1 MKIGPNVVLGKNVVI
16 KDGCEISNS
25 TIMEGSVVEEGCCIH
40 DCIVG
45 WNNLL
50 SPRVHLD
57 HTYTGDDVRMK
68 PEIELVDYV
77 VLPNKTVAE
86 SNPVVKKVI
95 LLNVCCYIVWFFQ
108 TVQYPFFILLNS
120 S

>member
-16 KDGCEISNS
+16 KDNCEISNS
-25 TIMEGSVVEEGCCIH
+25 TIMEGSIVDDGCCIH

-45 WNNLL
+45 WHNQL
-50 SPRVHLD
+50 SPRVHLER
-57 HTYTGDDVRMK
+57 TYTGDDVKMNSD
-68 PEIELVDYV
+68 IELVDYI

-95 LLNVCCYIVWFFQ
+95 L
-108 TVQYPFFILLNS
+108 
-120 S
+120 

>member
-95 LLNVCCYIVWFFQ
+95 L
-108 TVQYPFFILLNS
+108 
-120 S
+120 